1 MKWFVLINAI
11 LEIVAGLVFM
21 FMPGLIPG
29 FESADEQTHV
39 VCRMYGAAALALGW
53 YALLVFLHFAEGPFR
68 GFLKTF
74 TVFHLGVA
82 LANFQGYRAGLEDSV
97 GALGLHGVLGV
108 ICLILLLTRNK
119 PLVT

>member
-1 MKWFVLINAI
+1 MKWFVLLNAI
-11 LEIVAGLVFM
+11 IEIAAGIVFM

-29 FESADEQTHV
+29 FDSADTQTHL
-39 VCRMYGAAALALGW
+39 VCRMYGAAALALGF
-53 YALLVFLHFAEGPFR
+53 YALLAFMHFGEGPLR

-82 LANFQGYRAGLEDSV
+82 LANFHGFRAGLEDCA

-119 PLVT
+119 PLA

>member
-1 MKWFVLINAI
+1 MKWFVLLNAI
-11 LEIVAGLVFM
+11 IEIAAGLVFM
-21 FMPGLIPG
+21 FMPSLIPG
-29 FESADEQTHV
+29 FESADAQAHV

-82 LANFQGYRAGLEDSV
+82 LANFHGMQAGLNDSM
-97 GALGLHGVLGV
+97 GALGFHGVLGV
-108 ICLILLLTRNK
+108 ICLILLLTRRK
-119 PLVT
+119 QIV